1 MKILITGAN
10 GMLGSDISPL
20 LIKEDHQVHGGDI
33 RNVDNDLRYLDICD
47 TDNVKSVV
55 SDVKPDMVFHLAAE
69 TDVDKCELEPEHA
82 YRINVAGTKNIAMAC
97 KECGCI
103 LVYTSTCG
111 VFDEKRKGP
120 FTELDKPNPVN
131 VYSKTKLEGEK
142 VVKDLI
148 KKHFIFRIGWMM
160 GGNEKDKKFVAKMV
174 KLIRT
179 KNEISVINDKFGSPT
194 YTRDLSKGMIEVVKT
209 GRFGLYHMANAGSC
223 SRYELAL
230 KIREYLGKKDV
241 VVKPVSSS
249 QYPLPAPRPRSEAVV
264 DLNLQ
269 KIGLDGIMRPWEEA
283 LKEYLDQLDPG
294 RI

>member
-1 MKILITGAN
+1 MRILITGAN

-20 LIKEDHQVHGGDI
+20 LIKEGHQVYGGDI
-33 RNVDNDLRYLDICD
+33 QNVNNDLRYLDICD
-47 TDNVKSVV
+47 IDNVKSVV
-55 SDVKPDMVFHLAAE
+55 SNVEPDMIFHLAAE

-82 YRINVAGTKNIAMAC
+82 YRINVTGTKNIALAC
-97 KECGCI
+97 KGCGCI

-131 VYSKTKLEGEK
+131 VYSRTKLEGEK
-142 VVKDLI
+142 IVKNLI

-160 GGNEKDKKFVAKMV
+160 GGNKRDKKFIAKMA

-179 KNEISVINDKFGSPT
+179 KNEISVVNDKFGSPT

-223 SRYELAL
+223 SRYELAQ
-230 KIREYLGKKDV
+230 KIKEHLGKRDV
-241 VVKPVSSS
+241 VIRPVPSS
-249 QYPLPAPRPRSEAVV
+249 QFPLPAPRPRSEAVV

-269 KIGLDGIMRPWEEA
+269 KIGLACLMRPWEEA
-283 LKEYLDQLDPG
+283 LKEYLDQLDLD